1 MTVRFARIPTRQPRR
16 IHVGTFLDQ
25 IIDNHL
31 ASSSTR
37 RMKRKN
43 AIEHRVNRLTLRY
56 CVGDEA
62 KIPRRSGEVEFVLR
76 I

>member
-16 IHVGTFLDQ
+16 IHIGTFLDQ
-25 IIDNHL
+25 VINNHL

-43 AIEHRVNRLTLRY
+43 AIEHGIDRLTLRY

-62 KIPRRSGEVEFVLR
+62 KVARRSGKVEFVLR